1 MKFLLIS
8 FITCLIHDSLAQKLG
23 SYNIDKSKITVS
35 GISAGG
41 AMAAQMH
48 VAFSNTI
55 KGAGIV
61 TGRMLKFSI
70 KPYNIF
76 LIYCFLTNSTLYLL
90 WWYFNGCYFMYEY
103 GCIII

>member
-1 MKFLLIS
+1 
-8 FITCLIHDSLAQKLG
+8 LG

-48 VAFSNTI
+48 VAYSATI

-61 TGRMLKFSI
+61 TGRTFK
-70 KPYNIF
+70 
-76 LIYCFLTNSTLYLL
+76 
-90 WWYFNGCYFMYEY
+90 CYF
-103 GCIII
+103 